1 MRIGVSL
8 PSRLGATAPG
18 GGLTQRDL
26 IDMAVLADSVPGWSH
41 AWVADSV
48 LSLPFYDSV
57 VSLAACAAAT
67 SRIRL
72 GVACLAS
79 LGLRHP
85 LLVAQ
90 QWANLDALSG
100 GRMTLV
106 ACPGEPPG
114 DTPSGQPRA
123 RELAV
128 FGMSHREKTA
138 RMAEAVEFLRAVSS
152 RSSGAAP
159 VAFSGA
165 YFSIDDLVLRPG
177 FVQRPL
183 PIWLAANP
191 PAGAPHH
198 IVERVLR
205 RVAVLGDGWLTFA
218 ITPKLLIE
226 RLRVLRELAEEA
238 GRPLPPAFPVCVYLN
253 VTVDDDEDRALA
265 DAVSTWQAETERVI
279 TLDLVREVAAVGPA
293 GRCAERIA
301 ELAQAGATDIMVG
314 LLSAD
319 QKRLMH
325 RFTASVL
332 PLVTAG

>member
-1 MRIGVSL
+1 MRIGLSL
-8 PSRLGATAPG
+8 PSRLGVTAPG
-18 GGLTQRDL
+18 GGLSQRDL
-26 IDMAVLADSVPGWSH
+26 IDMAVLADGVPGWSH

-106 ACPGEPPG
+106 ACPGEPPS
-114 DTPSGQPRA
+114 DTPAGRPRA

-128 FGMSHREKTA
+128 FGMSHRGKTA
-138 RMAEAVEFLRAVSS
+138 RMAEAVEFLRTVSS
-152 RSSGAAP
+152 RACSDP
-159 VAFSGA
+159 VGFSGT

-177 FVQRPL
+177 FVQHPL

-191 PAGAPHH
+191 PASAPARV
-198 IVERVLR
+198 VERVLR

-218 ITPKLLIE
+218 ITPKLLRE
-226 RLRVLRELAEEA
+226 RLRRLRELAEEA
-238 GRPLPPAFPVCVYLN
+238 GRPLPAAFPVCVYLN
-253 VTVDDDEDRALA
+253 VNVDDDEDGALA
-265 DAVSTWQAETERVI
+265 DAITTWQGETARVI
-279 TLDLVREVAAVGPA
+279 TPELVREVAAVGPA
-293 GRCAERIA
+293 ARCADRIA

-319 QKRLMH
+319 QKRLMR

-332 PLVTAG
+332 PLVTSC